1 MSSKKKRSK
10 RSSSSESDSESDSE
24 SGSNS
29 DSIIEVVRTKPA
41 SSPPPLKQSGGLNY
55 FFKINTE
62 KKKAEELALL
72 KRALNPEPVLL
83 KSNANRGKSEHLL
96 LLDFVGVR
104 PSQEDF
110 DAFIKEEEDK
120 AIKDAALKK
129 TLPRGDTKIGQL
141 LNQLDP
147 RDPKYE
153 KEGAAL
159 LKQEYE
165 RRFYC
170 RLCLENED
178 AKKKGNRR
186 VSKKTLY
193 SWQVTN
199 LKNHFKNFRGHPN
212 ITVAQLLTM
221 VQNAEALDQA
231 SSQLFKGELPS
242 GKVNAKE
249 TNSVNLI
256 ARKAAAIPYRSMSNA
271 RAYDYSDSVLVKWAI
286 ENDIAFSKLMKPSMS
301 DMIRE
306 LVVPV

>member
-1 MSSKKKRSK
+1 MFIHLARFLLVFGRGKSEDHPESGPLFYHKYPLIMSSKKKRSK
-10 RSSSSESDSESDSE
+10 RSSSSESDSE

-41 SSPPPLKQSGGLNY
+41 SSPPPLKQSGDLNY

-62 KKKAEELALL
+62 KKKAKEFALL
-72 KRALNPEPVLL
+72 KRSLNPEPVLL
-83 KSNANRGKSEHLL
+83 KPNANRGKSELLL

-110 DAFIKEEEDK
+110 DAFIKEEEDR
-120 AIKDAALKK
+120 AIKDAPLKK
-129 TLPRGDTKIGQL
+129 SLSRGDTKIGQL

-159 LKQEYE
+159 LKQENE

-186 VSKKTLY
+186 IS
-193 SWQVTN
+193 
-199 LKNHFKNFRGHPN
+199 
-212 ITVAQLLTM
+212 
-221 VQNAEALDQA
+221 
-231 SSQLFKGELPS
+231 
-242 GKVNAKE
+242 
-249 TNSVNLI
+249 
-256 ARKAAAIPYRSMSNA
+256 
-271 RAYDYSDSVLVKWAI
+271 
-286 ENDIAFSKLMKPSMS
+286 
-301 DMIRE
+301 
-306 LVVPV
+306 